1 MSQPK
6 ENNNNIRSLDDAA
19 EGSSSKRPKK
29 SDDRT
34 PAVVM
39 TFSAAHDRFARLQLL
54 GSHTLYHLVSA
65 LCKYTPVGYEG
76 SETANDHLWYV
87 TVDDTKY
94 ESSDHPH
101 GIVTFDQEALRAN
114 QTRLDSLPLYE
125 GCKLHLTYDMG
136 TTSFYTISYM
146 GQRPLTSEENRGM
159 FPRNKVSNA
168 MPPTYVRYVPPTLN
182 GNEPLNLDTTFPDL
196 QRYIFNGN
204 TTVNLFQAG
213 KKKNYGFI
221 QKDSGVLGMLY
232 LPVKADDLANYI
244 NYFNDGARVPA
255 AGMYGWHS
263 VVMLPR
269 SKLTNALEKKYCA
282 DVEPGF
288 CDALIGADMFR
299 TVGSNDL
306 NAYFP
311 KIAALA
317 GYRRDSRVPKGWVTF
332 TKRGNTCNLVICS
345 GDSVNHKSNA
355 PKGTAY
361 DGMDQHKPVEEPLI
375 QVSGVNVGGL
385 NDLFCVVEGL
395 LMTL

>member
-1 MSQPK
+1 MPC
-6 ENNNNIRSLDDAA
+6 NNFAS
-19 EGSSSKRPKK
+19 
-29 SDDRT
+29 
-34 PAVVM
+34 
-39 TFSAAHDRFARLQLL
+39 DRFARLQLL

-65 LCKYTPVGYEG
+65 LCNYTPVGYEG
-76 SETANDHLWYV
+76 CESADDHLWYI
-87 TVDDTKY
+87 TVNDTKY
-94 ESSDHPH
+94 ESSNYPH

-114 QTRLDSLPLYE
+114 RTRLDSLPLYE
-125 GCKLHLTYDMG
+125 GCKLYLTYDMG
-136 TTSFYTISYM
+136 TTSFYTMSYM

-159 FPRNKVSNA
+159 FPRNNVSNA
-168 MPPTYVRYVPPTLN
+168 MPPTYSRYVPTSID
-182 GNEPLNLDTTFPDL
+182 GNEPLNLDTTFPHL
-196 QRYIFNGN
+196 QRYIFNSGSTN

-221 QKDSGVLGMLY
+221 RKDSGGVLGMLY
-232 LPVKADDLANYI
+232 LPVKADDLGNCLT
-244 NYFNDGARVPA
+244 YFDDGARVPP

-263 VVMLPR
+263 VVILPR
-269 SKLTNALEKKYCA
+269 SKLTNALEKKYCN
-282 DVEPGF
+282 DSSEPGF
-288 CDALIGADMFR
+288 CDVVMGADMFR

-317 GYRRDSRVPKGWVTF
+317 GYRKDRRVPKGWVTF

-345 GDSVNHKSNA
+345 GDSVTQKWEH

-361 DGMDQHKPVEEPLI
+361 DGMGQHKPVEEPLI
-375 QVSGVNVGGL
+375 QVSGVEVSGL